1 MPPFDYNTAF
11 SRNIGWLT
19 QAEQDRLRNARNVI
33 ACMGGI
39 HLLTLCRLG
48 IGKFHLID
56 FNRQAG
62 ATFSPLNLGK
72 LEVIIRRARGIN
84 SGLDIKNFPRSVV
97 SSNLSGFF
105 TDVALYMYGL
115 CFLAFEARRV
125 AFTGC
130 TWRHDGDRNPLQQFV
145 LAAGA
150 TPTRCH
156 DAPKFIMST

>member
-11 SRNIGWLT
+11 SGNIGWLT
-19 QAEQDRLRNARNVI
+19 QAEQDRLR
-33 ACMGGI
+33 
-39 HLLTLCRLG
+39 
-48 IGKFHLID
+48 
-56 FNRQAG
+56 
-62 ATFSPLNLGK
+62 
-72 LEVIIRRARGIN
+72 
-84 SGLDIKNFPRSVV
+84 PRSVV

-115 CFLAFEARRV
+115 DFLVFEARRV